1 MLLKKNIGIQLRVTP
16 RINEKTKITL
26 LVDATVEALLSAAE
40 INTDQPRS
48 TNRTVRTQVTVSDGD
63 TVIIGGLIAE
73 NILEN
78 KKFVPVLS
86 DLPFIGKNVSIYSAD
101 KRAKRTFNFYHTKRS
116 RVLNMKKNLP
126 YIFISFAVVIVV
138 LVSSFL
144 TFTIILN
151 IICLI
156 EDLKVEV

>member
-1 MLLKKNIGIQLRVTP
+1 MQLLKSKKLKLILEYLVPLLQQKNIGIQFRVPP

-86 DLPFIGKNVSIYSAD
+86 DLPFIGKMFQS
-101 KRAKRTFNFYHTKRS
+101 TQLTKEQRE
-116 RVLNMKKNLP
+116 LL
-126 YIFISFAVVIVV
+126 IFITPNVVG
-138 LVSSFL
+138 
-144 TFTIILN
+144 
-151 IICLI
+151 
-156 EDLKVEV
+156 

>member
-1 MLLKKNIGIQLRVTP
+1 MTP

-40 INTDQPRS
+40 INTDKPRS

-86 DLPFIGKNVSIYSAD
+86 DLTFIGKMFQST
-101 KRAKRTFNFYHTKRS
+101 RLTKEQR
-116 RVLNMKKNLP
+116 
-126 YIFISFAVVIVV
+126 
-138 LVSSFL
+138 
-144 TFTIILN
+144 
-151 IICLI
+151 
-156 EDLKVEV
+156 